1 MKLLRIT
8 LAVLLMSCCT
18 TISAFDFCADGIYY
32 NILSDTE
39 VEVTDGDERYSGDI
53 TIPEN
58 VTYDNVTYS
67 VTTIGS
73 WAFYDCTE
81 LTSIKIPNSITTI
94 GSYAFGG
101 CTGLT
106 SIVVAE
112 GNTKYDSRE
121 ECNAI
126 IETAS
131 NTLIVGCKNSVIP
144 NSVTAIG
151 NYAFYNC
158 RGLTIIEIPNS
169 VTTIGNNPFQNC
181 TGLTSI
187 VVAEGNTKYDSR
199 EECNAI
205 IVTESNTLI
214 AGCKNSVIP
223 NSVTTIGES
232 AFNGCTS
239 LTSIEIPNSVT
250 TIGESAFNGCTS
262 LTSIEIPNS
271 VTTIG
276 NYAFYICS
284 GLTSIEIP
292 NSVTT
297 IGRSAFE
304 YCTGLKSIEIPNSV
318 TTIGNYAFYYCS
330 GLTNIEIPNSV
341 TTIGRCAFE
350 YCTGLKS
357 IEIPNSVTTIG
368 DYAFSGCTGLI
379 NITIGNSVTTIGNY
393 AFSGCTGLTSITSLI
408 PAEKL
413 FVPGYGAFNSC
424 NNSNCILYV
433 PAGAKETYAATE
445 GWNEFTNIVELE
457 DTNIDKVVSPDNSLY
472 FDLNGRGVENP
483 TRGIYIVNGKKIIV
497 K

>member
-18 TISAFDFCADGIYY
+18 TISAFDFCTDGIYY

-250 TIGESAFNGCTS
+250 TIGNYAFYICSG

-276 NYAFYICS
+276 KSAFS
-284 GLTSIEIP
+284 GCRSLTSIEIP

-341 TTIGRCAFE
+341 TTIGRCAF
-350 YCTGLKS
+350 YNCIFLGA
-357 IEIPNSVTTIG
+357 PNPDSYNYNVLHTTSQAYNCI
-368 DYAFSGCTGLI
+368 AT
-379 NITIGNSVTTIGNY
+379 NITSTNTTK
-393 AFSGCTGLTSITSLI
+393 T
-408 PAEKL
+408 
-413 FVPGYGAFNSC
+413 
-424 NNSNCILYV
+424 NSNYTFANI
-433 PAGAKETYAATE
+433 
-445 GWNEFTNIVELE
+445 TN
-457 DTNIDKVVSPDNSLY
+457 DTNKAIQSRSSVFKRFNGTYTDLQDFELVDDIKTSFKGTDGTQVGIHGGSLPFSPATT
-472 FDLNGRGVENP
+472 NP
-483 TRGIYIVNGKKIIV
+483 QITKCNVASRSTADGKLSVDIEV
-497 K
+497 TCGE

>member
-1 MKLLRIT
+1 M
-8 LAVLLMSCCT
+8 
-18 TISAFDFCADGIYY
+18 
-32 NILSDTE
+32 
-39 VEVTDGDERYSGDI
+39 
-53 TIPEN
+53 
-58 VTYDNVTYS
+58 
-67 VTTIGS
+67 TTIGS
-73 WAFYDCTE
+73 SAFSEC
-81 LTSIKIPNSITTI
+81 
-94 GSYAFGG
+94 A
-101 CTGLT
+101 GLT

-126 IETAS
+126 IVTES
-131 NTLIVGCKNSVIP
+131 NTLIAGCKNSVIP

-169 VTTIGNNPFQNC
+169 VTTIGSSAFSEC
-181 TGLTSI
+181 AGLTSI

-250 TIGESAFNGCTS
+250 TIG
-262 LTSIEIPNS
+262 
-271 VTTIG
+271 

-292 NSVTT
+292 NSVTTIGKSAFSGCRSLTSIEIPNCVTT

-318 TTIGNYAFYYCS
+318 TTIENYAFYYCS

-483 TRGIYIVNGKKIIV
+483 TRGIYIVNGKKILV